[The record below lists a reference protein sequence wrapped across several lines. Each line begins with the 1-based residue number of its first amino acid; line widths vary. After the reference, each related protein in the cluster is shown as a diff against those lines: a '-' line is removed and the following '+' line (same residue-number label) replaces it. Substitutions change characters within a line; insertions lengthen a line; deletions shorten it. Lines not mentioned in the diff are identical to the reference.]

1 MTPRHRL
8 VPLLACVASMAAP
21 AAAAAQTPPT
31 GGTPAPPPSP
41 TTVVAN
47 NGQVA
52 IITRV
57 DAMLRR
63 TTRFR
68 GSVAGAEAGRTV
80 TIELFDPLAGSWSP
94 VATATVGADGSYL
107 ARWRT
112 DRMGVLRVRAT
123 VTAPGQAS
131 AASAS
136 PEVNVTVYRSA
147 VATWYGPGF
156 YGHKTACGAV
166 MTHAL
171 LGVAHKTL
179 PCGTPVAISY
189 KGRHVTVPVVDRG
202 PFAHGASY
210 DLTSATAQQL
220 GFTVTDRI
228 GALPQAA
235 PATP

>member
-1 MTPRHRL
+1 
-8 VPLLACVASMAAP
+8 
-21 AAAAAQTPPT
+21 
-31 GGTPAPPPSP
+31 
-41 TTVVAN
+41 VVAN

-68 GSVAGAEAGRTV
+68 GSVAGGQAGRVV
-80 TIELFDPLAGSWSP
+80 TIELYDPLANTWSA
-94 VATATVGADGSYL
+94 VATATVAANGGYL
-107 ARWRT
+107 ARWKT
-112 DRMGVLRVRAT
+112 DRIGILRVRAT
-123 VTAPGQAS
+123 VAAPGQAT

-147 VATWYGPGF
+147 IATWFGPGF
-156 YGHKTACGAV
+156 YGRKTACGAT
-166 MTHAL
+166 MSHAL

-179 PCGTPVAISY
+179 PCGTPVQLSY
-189 KGRHVTVPVVDRG
+189 KGRHITVPVVDRG

-228 GALPQAA
+228 GALRVGDPPPA
-235 PATP
+235 PPAP